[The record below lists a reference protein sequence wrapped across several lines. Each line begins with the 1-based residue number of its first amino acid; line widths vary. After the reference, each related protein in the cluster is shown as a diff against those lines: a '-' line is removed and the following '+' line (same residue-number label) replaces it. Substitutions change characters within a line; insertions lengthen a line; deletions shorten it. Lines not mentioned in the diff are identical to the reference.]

1 MKARAK
7 SSGKSGALLR
17 DYPAFA
23 PALVS
28 MAEIEIAQKKYA
40 IAEPRL
46 ARAVEQDETN
56 EKAHF
61 VYARLAALTG
71 RTELAR
77 EHLSL
82 ALHYGGASYKRMAEQ
97 DPALRS
103 MRP

>member
-1 MKARAK
+1 
-7 SSGKSGALLR
+7 
-17 DYPAFA
+17 
-23 PALVS
+23 

-82 ALHYGGASYKRMAEQ
+82 ALHYGGASFKRMAEQ